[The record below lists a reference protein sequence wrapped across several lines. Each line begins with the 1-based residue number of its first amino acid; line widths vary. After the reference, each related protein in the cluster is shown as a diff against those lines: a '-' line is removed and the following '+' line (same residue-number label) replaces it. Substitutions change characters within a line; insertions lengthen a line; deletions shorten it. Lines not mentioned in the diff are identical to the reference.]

1 MNTRTH
7 ARAALLLSVSLLI
20 ASPLQAQRA
29 RTAAP
34 ETLIAITGGTL
45 RPGDG
50 AAIENA
56 TIVIRGERIVSVG
69 AGAAAPAGATL
80 IDATGMIITPGL
92 IAPMTAIGLAEIEL
106 EDSTMDTA
114 PEGDDAD
121 AIRAAFTAA
130 DGYNPLSTLIP
141 VARLGGVTT
150 AISTPEGGLVP
161 GTSSWVDLAGRD
173 PSSSVREAQLAL
185 HISLTDSGISAGGG
199 ARGTAIGRLRAL
211 FDDARLYARSR
222 AGYDRGQF
230 RDTDVSRQD
239 LDRVGLALAGRIPTV
254 IRVSRAADILRVLEL
269 GREYGLRLVISDAE
283 EGWMVADRIAAASV
297 PVIVQALVNAPST
310 FSSLHSRYDNA
321 ALLSRAG
328 VRVVLMSPGA
338 WDVRNLRQEAGNAV
352 RWGMDP
358 DAALAAITSVP
369 AQVFGMDAD
378 YGTVAPGKV
387 ASLVVWSGD
396 PFELTTSPMH
406 VLVRGRDMPLRSRQT
421 LLFERYRDLSTVR
434 RGFRSIEVPLPPP
447 SDADDTAVDDTA
459 VDDTAEDDT
468 AEDDTA
474 EDDERLE

>member
-1 MNTRTH
+1 MSALTRPC
-7 ARAALLLSVSLLI
+7 AALLGVSLLI
-20 ASPLQAQRA
+20 AAPCEAQRG
-29 RTAAP
+29 RAAP
-34 ETLIAITGGTL
+34 AAETVLAITGGTL
-45 RPGDG
+45 RPGEG
-50 AAIENA
+50 PAIENA
-56 TIVIRGERIVSVG
+56 TIVVRGERIVSVA
-69 AGAAAPAGATL
+69 AGGAAPAGATL
-80 IDATGMIITPGL
+80 IDATGMIITPGF

-141 VARLGGVTT
+141 IARLGGVTT

-173 PSSSVREAQLAL
+173 PASTVRQAQLAL

-239 LDRVGLALAGRIPTV
+239 LERVGLALAGRIPTV
-254 IRVSRAADILRVLEL
+254 VRVSRAVDILRVLEL
-269 GREYGLRLVISDAE
+269 AREYGLRLVLSDVE

-297 PVIVQALVNAPST
+297 PVVVQAMANAPST

-378 YGTVAPGKV
+378 YGTVAAGKV

-406 VLVRGRDMPLRSRQT
+406 VIVRGRDMPLRSRQT

-447 SDADDTAVDDTA
+447 SDDDETG
-459 VDDTAEDDT
+459 
-468 AEDDTA
+468 